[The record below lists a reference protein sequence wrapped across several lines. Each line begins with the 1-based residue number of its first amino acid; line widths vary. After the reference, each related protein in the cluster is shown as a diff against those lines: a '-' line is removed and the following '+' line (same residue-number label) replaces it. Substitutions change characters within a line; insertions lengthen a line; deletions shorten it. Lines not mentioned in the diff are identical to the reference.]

1 MDLYLQV
8 MLSPNRVHFTT
19 IRFVHRKRLHEFDVT
34 EEQLREADVRCISFI
49 CSIFGPS
56 IFGPRLIVCINI
68 FALQYKF
75 WTPRAETLTAYIS
88 HNETLGS
95 SPSGRGFRAKANYY
109 ATEDDL
115 VTILKPLI

>member
-1 MDLYLQV
+1 MQV

-34 EEQLREADVRCISFI
+34 EEQLREADVR
-49 CSIFGPS
+49 
-56 IFGPRLIVCINI
+56 CINI